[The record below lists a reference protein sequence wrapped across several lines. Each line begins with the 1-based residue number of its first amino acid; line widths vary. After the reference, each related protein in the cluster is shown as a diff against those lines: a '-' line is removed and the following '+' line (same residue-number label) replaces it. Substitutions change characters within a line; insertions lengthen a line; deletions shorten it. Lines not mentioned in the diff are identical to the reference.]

1 MSFLFYLFAAA
12 APIAGAPPQQP
23 AAAAAPLDPA
33 QEARAEA
40 LEMEIRCVVCQNE
53 PIAQSTADLA
63 ADMRALVRERVAA
76 GDSDDQIRAFF
87 RARYGDFVLL
97 RPPFDPRTW
106 ALWAAPLALAAAGLA
121 GVLSVRRA
129 AGPVRPSQG
138 ESCPPSLGPEAGP
151 EAGPEESDR

>member
-1 MSFLFYLFAAA
+1 MILLFYLFAATAPLTPPVHA
-12 APIAGAPPQQP
+12 APTELA
-23 AAAAAPLDPA
+23 DPR

-76 GDSDDQIRAFF
+76 GDSDEQIRAFF

-97 RPPFDPRTW
+97 RPPFDARTW
-106 ALWAAPLALAAAGLA
+106 ALWAAPLILVALGFAGMM
-121 GVLSVRRA
+121 SVRRA
-129 AGPVRPSQG
+129 GMAVRQPDTEGLS
-138 ESCPPSLGPEAGP
+138 
-151 EAGPEESDR
+151 PEEGER